1 MKRVFL
7 CALFCA
13 LLACSPALAR
23 EGEATYEMR
32 NETGEK
38 IMRLAGRIYEG
49 DEYISGDN
57 TLYRVVAVDDR
68 ARIATAENLGPEP
81 FDAAAF
87 ARADS
92 DKKPLV
98 CIYHTHSDES
108 YIPGDGSESKTKNA
122 GIYDVG
128 DALAKALETKG
139 FSVEHSEDT
148 FLPHDAKAYE
158 RSRRTA
164 KDMAEETPAAIFDV
178 HRDGIPD
185 ADEYKTTVD
194 GDKTSMVRLL
204 VGRANQNS
212 DVNRAFAKKLKAA
225 ADSRYPGLVK
235 DIFIG
240 KGNYNQELYPNSVL
254 LEFGTHTLD
263 KDRAV
268 SATEYMADV
277 IASVLKE
284 DTAKAAPAS
293 GEKAPEKG
301 AARGTV
307 WLALVALLAA
317 GLYALISSGSLR
329 KMKTGFREMTG
340 GIFGGRRK

>member
-1 MKRVFL
+1 MKR
-7 CALFCA
+7 A
-13 LLACSPALAR
+13 LLLLLPVLFFAFSAAR
-23 EGEATYEMR
+23 AEGEMVYEMR
-32 NETGEK
+32 DESGRTV
-38 IMRLAGRIYEG
+38 MRLAGRIQVG

-57 TLYRVVAVDDR
+57 TLYVVTRVDDE
-68 ARIATAENLGPEP
+68 ARLATAENRGPEP

-92 DKKPLV
+92 EKSPLI

-108 YIPGDGSESKTKNA
+108 YIPGDGSESKSKNA
-122 GIYDVG
+122 GIFDVG
-128 DALAKALETKG
+128 DALTKALEEKG
-139 FSVEHSEDT
+139 FTVEHSDDT

-164 KDMAEETPAAIFDV
+164 EDMAKEAPAAIFDV

-212 DVNRAFAKKLKAA
+212 DVNRAFAKRLKAA

-263 KDRAV
+263 KERAI
-268 SATEYMADV
+268 SATQYMADV
-277 IASVLKE
+277 ISSVLME
-284 DTAKAAPAS
+284 DTAKASPGSGGGEQTHAS
-293 GEKAPEKG
+293 SRG
-301 AARGTV
+301 AL
-307 WLALVALLAA
+307 WLVIAAVLAAAIYALL
-317 GLYALISSGSLR
+317 SSGSLQ
-329 KMKTGFREMTG
+329 KMKSGFHEMTG
-340 GIFGGRRK
+340 GLFGGRRK